1 LARSIF
7 DNVQVIV
14 WKSVVLAVLFISA
27 YSVCQ
32 GAKHADFTKDVL
44 PVLRRHCFE
53 CHGPQVQEGGL
64 RFDDRNEFFAGGYS
78 GPAMIAGKPSESELL
93 RRVSLD
99 RLHDDAMPPVGPG
112 LSAREEIVLRRWIQQ
127 GGKLPDVIPQQKHW
141 AYIPPVKHSPPVGVS
156 PEISIIDST
165 IDGWVAAAHMEKDLQ
180 FSAAAKRSQLIRRLS
195 FDVTGLPPSPEAVA
209 AFESDARENA
219 YEILVDEY
227 LRSKEFGVRW
237 ARMWLDLAR
246 YADSHGFQRDDLRNM
261 WAYRDWV
268 VDALNEDMPFN
279 RFTIAQVA
287 GDLLPEADESTRIA
301 TGFHRCAP
309 TNVEAGTDPEES
321 RINQIFDRV
330 NTTGAVWLGATL
342 ECAQC
347 HDHKYDPFSQE
358 DYYRLAAYFNSTEAE
373 AERANPKV
381 PSSIK
386 FVGPS
391 MKLSHD
397 PWATERKSISRSLRD
412 AQKDVKKVKGD
423 KTEKDVIQDE
433 IERPTTCGG
442 EIIAERQDQQKDSG
456 VRLKTKEKKVRQLQS
471 KLASIPQATT
481 LIMKEKATSRET
493 FIFNRGDFTDPSKQV
508 EAGTPTVLG
517 GTVLG
522 GRSENSANRLMLARW
537 LVSQDNPLTA
547 RVFINRVWFEIFGE
561 GIVATLEDFGIK
573 GERPTHPELLD
584 SLAVEFMEEGW
595 SLKKLVR
602 RIVTSRTYRQS
613 STVTPKKRL
622 QDVQNKWLARGP
634 RFRLDAEGIRDN
646 ALAIAGLLSTAKGGP
661 SIHPPQPDGFWAKV
675 GGQKYNYEVSPG
687 EQQYRRGIYVVLKR
701 GSPYPSFVTFDATE
715 RMTCVTRRSRSNTPL
730 QSLVLLNDPV
740 YTDAAFAFGRRI
752 LSDSPD
758 DTDSS
763 RIGYGFRIAV
773 SRQPKPTEVSL
784 LQKLLNTERQEF
796 VADPKKVEAVLK
808 DHSGIDIPKNM
819 NTNEL
824 AAWYVVATTLLNL
837 DETITKN

>member
-1 LARSIF
+1 M
-7 DNVQVIV
+7 
-14 WKSVVLAVLFISA
+14 VLAVLFISA

-127 GGKLPDVIPQQKHW
+127 GGELPDVIPQQKHW

-330 NTTGAVWLGATL
+330 NTTSAVWLGATL

-423 KTEKDVIQDE
+423 KTDVIQDE

-442 EIIAERQDQQKDSG
+442 EIIAERQDQQKDW
-456 VRLKTKEKKVRQLQS
+456 R
-471 KLASIPQATT
+471 
-481 LIMKEKATSRET
+481 T
-493 FIFNRGDFTDPSKQV
+493 F
-508 EAGTPTVLG
+508 
-517 GTVLG
+517 
-522 GRSENSANRLMLARW
+522 
-537 LVSQDNPLTA
+537 
-547 RVFINRVWFEIFGE
+547 
-561 GIVATLEDFGIK
+561 ED
-573 GERPTHPELLD
+573 
-584 SLAVEFMEEGW
+584 
-595 SLKKLVR
+595 
-602 RIVTSRTYRQS
+602 Q
-613 STVTPKKRL
+613 
-622 QDVQNKWLARGP
+622 
-634 RFRLDAEGIRDN
+634 
-646 ALAIAGLLSTAKGGP
+646 
-661 SIHPPQPDGFWAKV
+661 
-675 GGQKYNYEVSPG
+675 
-687 EQQYRRGIYVVLKR
+687 
-701 GSPYPSFVTFDATE
+701 
-715 RMTCVTRRSRSNTPL
+715 
-730 QSLVLLNDPV
+730 
-740 YTDAAFAFGRRI
+740 
-752 LSDSPD
+752 
-758 DTDSS
+758 
-763 RIGYGFRIAV
+763 
-773 SRQPKPTEVSL
+773 
-784 LQKLLNTERQEF
+784 
-796 VADPKKVEAVLK
+796 
-808 DHSGIDIPKNM
+808 
-819 NTNEL
+819 
-824 AAWYVVATTLLNL
+824 
-837 DETITKN
+837 TITKQVGFNSPGYDTHHEREGDIANFYF